1 MGDYQPASGL
11 PKRSARRKNRETSDT
26 DSSYLKIPTENQ
38 EKIQREPLIA
48 AEHPAKP
55 RHFEPRRPRKKNLR
69 ELSDSETPAVN
80 HSREGQEATGENEV
94 APTTRPPQEDKTS
107 PQAETKST
115 AARLGQSEKIANAT
129 SKIKTQWEKL
139 RARPAFRLLVRIAEV
154 IVVVSAVGILVATF
168 FMSVLQ
174 IRGESMTPALHDGDL
189 VVASRHS
196 SFQSG
201 DIIAFYYNNKV
212 LLKRVIGQPGDW
224 IDMREDGTIV
234 VNKKPLRENYVKG
247 SKIGKTDIKFPYQ
260 VPEHRYFVL
269 GDHRSISLDSRT
281 KAIGTVSQDQIVG
294 KALLIVW
301 PLTNFGG
308 VN

>member
-1 MGDYQPASGL
+1 MGDFQPASGL
-11 PKRSARRKNRETSDT
+11 PKRSERRKRSETSNT
-26 DSSYLKIPTENQ
+26 VSSYLKIPTENPG
-38 EKIQREPLIA
+38 EPKQSTKSPVKA
-48 AEHPAKP
+48 
-55 RHFEPRRPRKKNLR
+55 RHFEPRSVLKKSHR

-80 HSREGQEATGENEV
+80 HSRERQENSGDKQLFPAL
-94 APTTRPPQEDKTS
+94 RPPQEDETS
-107 PQAETKST
+107 PQAEAKST
-115 AARLGQSEKIANAT
+115 AQRLEQSEKIANAT
-129 SKIKTQWEKL
+129 SKVKTQWEKL
-139 RARPAFRLLVRIAEV
+139 RARPVFRLLVRIAEV
-154 IVVVSAVGILVATF
+154 IIVVSAIGILVATF

-174 IRGESMTPALHDGDL
+174 IRGESMTPTLHDGDL

-196 SFQSG
+196 SFASG

-269 GDHRSISLDSRT
+269 GDHRSISVDSRT
-281 KAIGTVSQDQIVG
+281 KAIGTVSEDQVVG
-294 KALLIVW
+294 KAMLIVW
-301 PLTNFGG
+301 PLSNFGG
-308 VN
+308 VR

>member
-1 MGDYQPASGL
+1 MGDFQPVSGL
-11 PKRSARRKNRETSDT
+11 PKRAERRKRSENSTAVT
-26 DSSYLKIPTENQ
+26 SYLKIPTENQ
-38 EKIQREPLIA
+38 SEPLA
-48 AEHPAKP
+48 DNERPAKP
-55 RHFEPRRPRKKNLR
+55 RHFEPRRPRKENRR
-69 ELSDSETPAVN
+69 ESSDAESPDVKQ
-80 HSREGQEATGENEV
+80 SREGQGDIEEKEV
-94 APTTRPPQEDKTS
+94 APAPRPPQEEKTS
-107 PQAETKST
+107 PRPNAKST
-115 AARLGQSEKIANAT
+115 ADRADQGEKIANAAG
-129 SKIKTQWEKL
+129 KVKTQWEKI
-139 RARPAFRLLVRIAEV
+139 RALPAFRLLVRIAEV
-154 IVVVSAVGILVATF
+154 IIVVSAIGILVATF

-174 IRGESMTPALHDGDL
+174 IRGESMTPTLHDGDL

-269 GDHRSISLDSRT
+269 GDHRSISVDSRT
-281 KAIGTVSQDQIVG
+281 KAIGTVSEDQIVG

-308 VN
+308 VR

>member
-1 MGDYQPASGL
+1 MGDFQPASGL

-26 DSSYLKIPTENQ
+26 DSSYLEIPSENSG
-38 EKIQREPLIA
+38 EPLVGT
-48 AEHPAKP
+48 EQPAKP
-55 RHFEPRRPRKKNLR
+55 RHFEPRRTLKDNRRDHSDADGSTLNQNPEDQEDIEERKL
-69 ELSDSETPAVN
+69 
-80 HSREGQEATGENEV
+80 HSTA
-94 APTTRPPQEDKTS
+94 RPPQVDKAS
-107 PQAETKST
+107 PQPAAESPADPPDQREKLAK
-115 AARLGQSEKIANAT
+115 AASNV
-129 SKIKTQWEKL
+129 KTQWEKI
-139 RARPAFRLLVRIAEV
+139 RALPVFRLLVRIAEV
-154 IVVVSAVGILVATF
+154 IIVVSAIGILVATF

-196 SFQSG
+196 SFHSG

-269 GDHRSISLDSRT
+269 GDHRSVSVDSRT

-308 VN
+308 VH

>member
-1 MGDYQPASGL
+1 MGDFQPASGL
-11 PKRSARRKNRETSDT
+11 PKRSTRRKNRETSDT
-26 DSSYLKIPTENQ
+26 DSSYLKIPSENPGKPLVVTEQ
-38 EKIQREPLIA
+38 
-48 AEHPAKP
+48 PARP
-55 RHFEPRRPRKKNLR
+55 RHFEQRRTLKENRHEHSNADSSALSQTPEDQEDIGEK
-69 ELSDSETPAVN
+69 ELDPA
-80 HSREGQEATGENEV
+80 S
-94 APTTRPPQEDKTS
+94 RPPQADKAS
-107 PQAETKST
+107 PQPKAKST
-115 AARLGQSEKIANAT
+115 ADRPDQKEKIASAASNV
-129 SKIKTQWEKL
+129 KTQWEKI
-139 RARPAFRLLVRIAEV
+139 RALPAFRLLVRIAEV
-154 IVVVSAVGILVATF
+154 IIVVSAIGILVATF

-174 IRGESMTPALHDGDL
+174 IRGESMTPTLHDGDL

-269 GDHRSISLDSRT
+269 GDHRSISVDSRT

-294 KALLIVW
+294 KAMLIVW

-308 VN
+308 VR

>member
-1 MGDYQPASGL
+1 MGDFQPASGL
-11 PKRSARRKNRETSDT
+11 PKRSERRKRSETST
-26 DSSYLKIPTENQ
+26 PVSSYLKIPTENPG
-38 EKIQREPLIA
+38 EPKQSTKSPVKA
-48 AEHPAKP
+48 
-55 RHFEPRRPRKKNLR
+55 RHFEPRRALKEDRHPQPAADFPALSRTPEKPGKKGLDTPNRPRQ
-69 ELSDSETPAVN
+69 A
-80 HSREGQEATGENEV
+80 EG
-94 APTTRPPQEDKTS
+94 TS
-107 PQAETKST
+107 PQLTEEVIDNRQRQK
-115 AARLGQSEKIANAT
+115 EKIANLTQTAK
-129 SKIKTQWEKL
+129 SQWEKL
-139 RARPAFRLLVRIAEV
+139 RARPVFRLLVRIAEV
-154 IVVVSAVGILVATF
+154 IIVVSAVGILVATF

-174 IRGESMTPALHDGDL
+174 IRGESMTPTLHDGDL

-196 SFQSG
+196 SFASG

-281 KAIGTVSQDQIVG
+281 KAIGTVSEDQIVG
-294 KALLIVW
+294 KAMLIVW

-308 VN
+308 VR

>member
-26 DSSYLKIPTENQ
+26 DSSYLKIPSENQ
-38 EKIQREPLIA
+38 GKIQREPLIA
-48 AEHPAKP
+48 AESPAKP
-55 RHFEPRRPRKKNLR
+55 RHFEPRRTRKENRR
-69 ELSDSETPAVN
+69 ESSDAESPDVKQ
-80 HSREGQEATGENEV
+80 SREGQEDIGEKDTAL
-94 APTTRPPQEDKTS
+94 APRQEEKTS
-107 PQAETKST
+107 PKPEAKSN
-115 AARLGQSEKIANAT
+115 AARLGQGEKIANAT

-154 IVVVSAVGILVATF
+154 IIVVSAIGILVATF

-174 IRGESMTPALHDGDL
+174 IRGESMTPTLHDGDL

-269 GDHRSISLDSRT
+269 GDHRSISVDSRT

-308 VN
+308 VH

>member
-1 MGDYQPASGL
+1 MGDFQPASGL
-11 PKRSARRKNRETSDT
+11 PKRSARRKRGENSRT
-26 DSSYLKIPTENQ
+26 DSSYVKIPSENSG
-38 EKIQREPLIA
+38 EPLVGT
-48 AEHPAKP
+48 EQPAKP
-55 RHFEPRRPRKKNLR
+55 RHFEPRRTLKENHRDHSDADGSTLSQTPEDQAETEQK
-69 ELSDSETPAVN
+69 ELDSA
-80 HSREGQEATGENEV
+80 S
-94 APTTRPPQEDKTS
+94 RPPQADKAS
-107 PQAETKST
+107 PQPAAQST
-115 AARLGQSEKIANAT
+115 SNRADQSEKLAKAASNV
-129 SKIKTQWEKL
+129 KTQWEKI
-139 RARPAFRLLVRIAEV
+139 RALPVFRLLVRIAEV
-154 IVVVSAVGILVATF
+154 VIVVSAIGILVATF

-196 SFQSG
+196 SFRSG

-269 GDHRSISLDSRT
+269 GDHRSISVDSRT
-281 KAIGTVSQDQIVG
+281 KAIGTVSEDQIVG
-294 KALLIVW
+294 KAMLIVW

-308 VN
+308 VH

>member
-1 MGDYQPASGL
+1 MGDFQPVSGL
-11 PKRSARRKNRETSDT
+11 PKRAERRKRSENSTAV
-26 DSSYLKIPTENQ
+26 SSYLKIPSENQ
-38 EKIQREPLIA
+38 GEIQKAPLA
-48 AEHPAKP
+48 DTERPAKP
-55 RHFEPRRPRKKNLR
+55 RHFEPRRPRKENRR
-69 ELSDSETPAVN
+69 ELSDTETPTVI
-80 HSREGQEATGENEV
+80 HSREGQEDIEEKGA
-94 APTTRPPQEDKTS
+94 APATRPPQEEKAST
-107 PQAETKST
+107 QTTVRST
-115 AARLGQSEKIANAT
+115 ADRAEQSEKIANAT
-129 SKIKTQWEKL
+129 SKVKTQWERL

-154 IVVVSAVGILVATF
+154 IVVVSAIGILVATF

-174 IRGESMTPALHDGDL
+174 IRGESMTPTLHDGDL

-196 SFQSG
+196 SFESG

-269 GDHRSISLDSRT
+269 GDHRSISVDSRT

-308 VN
+308 VH

>member
-1 MGDYQPASGL
+1 MGDFQPASGL
-11 PKRSARRKNRETSDT
+11 PKRSARRKRIENSNAVT
-26 DSSYLKIPTENQ
+26 SYLKIPTDNH
-38 EKIQREPLIA
+38 REPLA
-48 AEHPAKP
+48 DTEDPANP
-55 RHFEPRRPRKKNLR
+55 RYFEPRRPRKKNRR
-69 ELSDSETPAVN
+69 ETSDTANPDVKQN
-80 HSREGQEATGENEV
+80 RDNQEDTGEKEIASV
-94 APTTRPPQEDKTS
+94 SRPPQKEKTS
-107 PQAETKST
+107 SQPTSKST
-115 AARLGQSEKIANAT
+115 ADRADQGEKITNAAAT
-129 SKIKTQWEKL
+129 VKTQWEKI
-139 RARPAFRLLVRIAEV
+139 RTRPAFRLLARIAEV
-154 IVVVSAVGILVATF
+154 IIVVSAIGILVATF

-174 IRGESMTPALHDGDL
+174 IRGESMTPTLHDGDL

-269 GDHRSISLDSRT
+269 GDHRSISVDSRT

-308 VN
+308 VR

>member
-1 MGDYQPASGL
+1 MGDFQPASGL
-11 PKRSARRKNRETSDT
+11 PKRSARRKRIENSNAV
-26 DSSYLKIPTENQ
+26 SSYLKIPSENQ
-38 EKIQREPLIA
+38 GEIQREPRID
-48 AEHPAKP
+48 AEQLAKP
-55 RHFEPRRPRKKNLR
+55 RHFEPRRPRKKNRR
-69 ELSDSETPAVN
+69 ESSDTANPDVKQN
-80 HSREGQEATGENEV
+80 QERQEDTGEKEV
-94 APTTRPPQEDKTS
+94 VPVTRPPQEDKTPS
-107 PQAETKST
+107 QPEAKTT
-115 AARLGQSEKIANAT
+115 ADRTDQSEKITNAT
-129 SKIKTQWEKL
+129 SKIKTQWEKI

-154 IVVVSAVGILVATF
+154 VIVVSAIGILVATF

-174 IRGESMTPALHDGDL
+174 IRGESMTPTLHDGDL

-269 GDHRSISLDSRT
+269 GDHRSISVDSRT
-281 KAIGTVSQDQIVG
+281 KAIGTVSEDQIVG

-308 VN
+308 VR

>member
-1 MGDYQPASGL
+1 MGDFQPASGL
-11 PKRSARRKNRETSDT
+11 PKRSERRRRSETGGT
-26 DSSYLKIPTENQ
+26 VSSYLTIPTENPG
-38 EKIQREPLIA
+38 EPPQSSMPPIKA
-48 AEHPAKP
+48 
-55 RHFEPRRPRKKNLR
+55 RYFEPRRAPKEDRR
-69 ELSDSETPAVN
+69 ELSDSETEAVN
-80 HSREGQEATGENEV
+80 HSRKGQEISEKKKLSP
-94 APTTRPPQEDKTS
+94 APRPPQENKAS
-107 PQAETKST
+107 PQEETKSP
-115 AARLGQSEKIANAT
+115 AANLGQSEKIANAT

-139 RARPAFRLLVRIAEV
+139 RARPVFRLLVRIAEV
-154 IVVVSAVGILVATF
+154 IIVVSAVGILVATF

-174 IRGESMTPALHDGDL
+174 IRGESMTPTLRDGDL

-196 SFQSG
+196 SFASG

-260 VPEHRYFVL
+260 VPEQRYFVL

-281 KAIGTVSQDQIVG
+281 KAIGTVSEDQVVG
-294 KALLIVW
+294 KAMLIVW
-301 PLTNFGG
+301 PLSHFSG
-308 VN
+308 VR

>member
-1 MGDYQPASGL
+1 MGDFQPVSGL
-11 PKRSARRKNRETSDT
+11 PKRAERRKHSENSTAV
-26 DSSYLKIPTENQ
+26 SSYLKIPTE
-38 EKIQREPLIA
+38 KQRESLA
-48 AEHPAKP
+48 DTERPAKP
-55 RHFEPRRPRKKNLR
+55 RHFEPRRTRKENR
-69 ELSDSETPAVN
+69 HEASDTEAPAVN
-80 HSREGQEATGENEV
+80 HSREGQEYSEKKELPFT
-94 APTTRPPQEDKTS
+94 PRPPQEDKAS
-107 PQAETKST
+107 PQPEAKTTSDR
-115 AARLGQSEKIANAT
+115 ADQGEKIANTA
-129 SKIKTQWEKL
+129 SKLKTQWEKIRVL
-139 RARPAFRLLVRIAEV
+139 PAFRLLVRIAEV
-154 IVVVSAVGILVATF
+154 IIVVSAIGILVATF

-174 IRGESMTPALHDGDL
+174 IRGESMTPTLHDGDL

-234 VNKKPLRENYVKG
+234 VNMKPLRENYVKG

-269 GDHRSISLDSRT
+269 GDHRSISVDSRT
-281 KAIGTVSQDQIVG
+281 KAIGTVSEDQIVG

-308 VN
+308 VH

>member
-1 MGDYQPASGL
+1 
-11 PKRSARRKNRETSDT
+11 
-26 DSSYLKIPTENQ
+26 
-38 EKIQREPLIA
+38 
-48 AEHPAKP
+48 
-55 RHFEPRRPRKKNLR
+55 
-69 ELSDSETPAVN
+69 
-80 HSREGQEATGENEV
+80 
-94 APTTRPPQEDKTS
+94 
-107 PQAETKST
+107 
-115 AARLGQSEKIANAT
+115 
-129 SKIKTQWEKL
+129 
-139 RARPAFRLLVRIAEV
+139 
-154 IVVVSAVGILVATF
+154 
-168 FMSVLQ
+168 
-174 IRGESMTPALHDGDL
+174 MTPTLHDGDL

-269 GDHRSISLDSRT
+269 GDHRSISVDSRT

-294 KALLIVW
+294 KAMLIVW

-308 VN
+308 VR

>member
-1 MGDYQPASGL
+1 MGDFQPASGL
-11 PKRSARRKNRETSDT
+11 PKRSERRKRSETSNPV
-26 DSSYLKIPTENQ
+26 SSYLKIPTENPG
-38 EKIQREPLIA
+38 EPKQSTKSLV
-48 AEHPAKP
+48 KS
-55 RHFEPRRPRKKNLR
+55 RHFEPRRALKEDRHPQPAADFPALGQSPENPEKKGLATPIRPRQ
-69 ELSDSETPAVN
+69 A
-80 HSREGQEATGENEV
+80 EG
-94 APTTRPPQEDKTS
+94 TS
-107 PQAETKST
+107 PQLAEEVTDNRQRQK
-115 AARLGQSEKIANAT
+115 EKIANLTQTAK
-129 SKIKTQWEKL
+129 SQWEKI
-139 RARPAFRLLVRIAEV
+139 RARPVFRLLVRIAEV
-154 IVVVSAVGILVATF
+154 IIVVSAVGILVATF

-174 IRGESMTPALHDGDL
+174 IRGESMTPTLRDGDL

-269 GDHRSISLDSRT
+269 GDHRSISVDSRT
-281 KAIGTVSQDQIVG
+281 KAIGTVSEDQIVG
-294 KALLIVW
+294 KAMLIVW
-301 PLTNFGG
+301 PLSHFSP
-308 VN
+308 VR

>member
-1 MGDYQPASGL
+1 MGDFQPASGL
-11 PKRSARRKNRETSDT
+11 PKRSARRKRGETSDK
-26 DSSYLKIPTENQ
+26 DSSYLKIPSEDQ
-38 EKIQREPLIA
+38 GEPLV
-48 AEHPAKP
+48 EPDYPANP
-55 RHFEPRRPRKKNLR
+55 RHFEPRRTLKENRHARP
-69 ELSDSETPAVN
+69 SADSSTLNQNPED
-80 HSREGQEATGENEV
+80 QEDIEQKDLDSTA
-94 APTTRPPQEDKTS
+94 RPPQADKTS
-107 PQAETKST
+107 PQPKVKST
-115 AARLGQSEKIANAT
+115 ADRADQGEKLAKAT
-129 SKIKTQWEKL
+129 SNIKTQWEKI
-139 RARPAFRLLVRIAEV
+139 RALPVFRLLVRIAEV
-154 IVVVSAVGILVATF
+154 VIVVSAIGILVATF

-196 SFQSG
+196 SFRSG

-269 GDHRSISLDSRT
+269 GDHRSISVDSRT
-281 KAIGTVSQDQIVG
+281 KAIGTVSEDQIVG

-308 VN
+308 VH

>member
-1 MGDYQPASGL
+1 MGDFQPASGL
-11 PKRSARRKNRETSDT
+11 PKRAERRKRRENSTAVT
-26 DSSYLKIPTENQ
+26 SYLKIPSENQ
-38 EKIQREPLIA
+38 GEIQREPRID
-48 AEHPAKP
+48 AEQLAKP
-55 RHFEPRRPRKKNLR
+55 RHFEPRRPRKKNRR
-69 ELSDSETPAVN
+69 EFSDTANPDVKQS
-80 HSREGQEATGENEV
+80 QESQEDTGEKEIASV
-94 APTTRPPQEDKTS
+94 SRPPQEEKSSSQPEAKTS
-107 PQAETKST
+107 SDRTD
-115 AARLGQSEKIANAT
+115 QSEKIANAT
-129 SKIKTQWEKL
+129 SKIKTQWEKIRVL
-139 RARPAFRLLVRIAEV
+139 PAFRLLVRIAEV
-154 IVVVSAVGILVATF
+154 IIVVSAIGILVATF

-174 IRGESMTPALHDGDL
+174 IRGESMTPTLHDGDL

-269 GDHRSISLDSRT
+269 GDHRSVSVDSRT

-308 VN
+308 VH

>member
-1 MGDYQPASGL
+1 MGDFQPASGL

-26 DSSYLKIPTENQ
+26 DSSYLKIPSENQ
-38 EKIQREPLIA
+38 EEPLV
-48 AEHPAKP
+48 EPDHSAKP
-55 RHFEPRRPRKKNLR
+55 RHFEPRRTLKENRHDHSNADSSALSQTPEDQEDIGEK
-69 ELSDSETPAVN
+69 ELDSA
-80 HSREGQEATGENEV
+80 S
-94 APTTRPPQEDKTS
+94 RPPQVDKAS
-107 PQAETKST
+107 PQPATESPADRPDQK
-115 AARLGQSEKIANAT
+115 EKIASAASNV
-129 SKIKTQWEKL
+129 KTQWEKI
-139 RARPAFRLLVRIAEV
+139 RALPVFRLLVRIAEV
-154 IVVVSAVGILVATF
+154 IIVVSAIGILVATF

-196 SFQSG
+196 SFHSG

-269 GDHRSISLDSRT
+269 GDHRSISVDSRT

-308 VN
+308 VR

>member
-1 MGDYQPASGL
+1 MGDFQPASGL
-11 PKRSARRKNRETSDT
+11 PKRSERRKRSETSDIV
-26 DSSYLKIPTENQ
+26 SSYLKIPTENP
-38 EKIQREPLIA
+38 EENQREPLIE
-48 AEHPAKP
+48 AEPPAKP
-55 RHFEPRRPRKKNLR
+55 RHFEPRRALKEDPRK
-69 ELSDSETPAVN
+69 LSDSETAAVN
-80 HSREGQEATGENEV
+80 HSRKGQENSEEKELS
-94 APTTRPPQEDKTS
+94 PTPRPPQEDNAS
-107 PQAETKST
+107 PQTEAKST
-115 AARLGQSEKIANAT
+115 AANQGQSEKIANAT

-154 IVVVSAVGILVATF
+154 IIVVSAIGILVATF

-174 IRGESMTPALHDGDL
+174 IRGESMTPTLRDGDL

-281 KAIGTVSQDQIVG
+281 KAIGTVSEDQVVG
-294 KALLIVW
+294 KAMLIVW
-301 PLTNFGG
+301 PLSNFGG
-308 VN
+308 VH

>member
-1 MGDYQPASGL
+1 MGDFQPVSGL
-11 PKRSARRKNRETSDT
+11 PKRAERRKRSENSTAV
-26 DSSYLKIPTENQ
+26 SSYLKIPIENQ
-38 EKIQREPLIA
+38 GEIQRKPRID
-48 AEHPAKP
+48 AEQLAKP
-55 RHFEPRRPRKKNLR
+55 RHFEPRRPRKENRR
-69 ELSDSETPAVN
+69 ETSDTANPDVKQ
-80 HSREGQEATGENEV
+80 SRDNQEDTGEKEIV
-94 APTTRPPQEDKTS
+94 SVSRPPQKEKTS
-107 PQAETKST
+107 SQPTSKST
-115 AARLGQSEKIANAT
+115 ADRADQGEKITNAAAT
-129 SKIKTQWEKL
+129 VKTQWEKIRTL
-139 RARPAFRLLVRIAEV
+139 PAFRLLARIAEV
-154 IVVVSAVGILVATF
+154 VIVVSAIGILVATF

-174 IRGESMTPALHDGDL
+174 IRGESMTPTLHDGDL

-196 SFQSG
+196 SFESG

-269 GDHRSISLDSRT
+269 GDHRSISVDSRT

-308 VN
+308 VR

>member
-1 MGDYQPASGL
+1 MGDFQPASGL
-11 PKRSARRKNRETSDT
+11 PKRSARRKRIENSNAV
-26 DSSYLKIPTENQ
+26 SSYLKIPSGNQ
-38 EKIQREPLIA
+38 GEIQRESLADTERPVN
-48 AEHPAKP
+48 P
-55 RHFEPRRPRKKNLR
+55 RHFEPRRPRKKNNH
-69 ELSDSETPAVN
+69 ETSDTANPDVKQ
-80 HSREGQEATGENEV
+80 SRDNQEDTGEKEIV
-94 APTTRPPQEDKTS
+94 PATRPPQEEKAS
-107 PQAETKST
+107 SQPNARST
-115 AARLGQSEKIANAT
+115 ADRPDQREKIANAAAT
-129 SKIKTQWEKL
+129 VKTQWEKI
-139 RARPAFRLLVRIAEV
+139 RARPAFGLLARIAEV
-154 IVVVSAVGILVATF
+154 VIVVSAIGILVATF

-174 IRGESMTPALHDGDL
+174 IRGESMTPTLHDGDL

-269 GDHRSISLDSRT
+269 GDHRSISVDSRT
-281 KAIGTVSQDQIVG
+281 KAIGTVSEDQVVG
-294 KALLIVW
+294 KAMLIVW

-308 VN
+308 VH

>member
-1 MGDYQPASGL
+1 MGDFQPASGL
-11 PKRSARRKNRETSDT
+11 PKRSERRKRSETSNPV
-26 DSSYLKIPTENQ
+26 SSYLKIPTENPG
-38 EKIQREPLIA
+38 EPKQTTKSPVKA
-48 AEHPAKP
+48 
-55 RHFEPRRPRKKNLR
+55 RHFEPRRALKEDRHPQPAADFPA
-69 ELSDSETPAVN
+69 LSQTPAKPGKKGLDTPN
-80 HSREGQEATGENEV
+80 RPRQAEG
-94 APTTRPPQEDKTS
+94 TS
-107 PQAETKST
+107 PQLTEEVTDNRQRQK
-115 AARLGQSEKIANAT
+115 EKIANLTQTA
-129 SKIKTQWEKL
+129 KNQWEKL
-139 RARPAFRLLVRIAEV
+139 RARPVFRLLVRIAEV
-154 IVVVSAVGILVATF
+154 IIVVSAVGILVATF

-174 IRGESMTPALHDGDL
+174 IRGESMTPTLHDGDL

-196 SFQSG
+196 SFASG

-281 KAIGTVSQDQIVG
+281 KAIGTVSEDQIVG
-294 KALLIVW
+294 KAMLIVW

-308 VN
+308 VH

>member
-1 MGDYQPASGL
+1 MGAFQPASGL

-26 DSSYLKIPTENQ
+26 DSSYLEIPSEDPG
-38 EKIQREPLIA
+38 EPLV
-48 AEHPAKP
+48 ETEQPAKP
-55 RHFEPRRPRKKNLR
+55 RHFEPRRTLKENRHYHPSADSSTLSQTPEDQEDIGEK
-69 ELSDSETPAVN
+69 ELDPA
-80 HSREGQEATGENEV
+80 S
-94 APTTRPPQEDKTS
+94 RPPQVDKAS
-107 PQAETKST
+107 PQPKAKST
-115 AARLGQSEKIANAT
+115 ANRADQSEKLAKAASNI
-129 SKIKTQWEKL
+129 KIQWEKI
-139 RARPAFRLLVRIAEV
+139 RALPVFRLLVRIAEV

-196 SFQSG
+196 SFRSG

-269 GDHRSISLDSRT
+269 GDHRSISVDSRT
-281 KAIGTVSQDQIVG
+281 KAIGTVSEDQIVG
-294 KALLIVW
+294 KAMLIVW

-308 VN
+308 VH

>member
-1 MGDYQPASGL
+1 MGDFQPASGL

-26 DSSYLKIPTENQ
+26 DSSYLKIPSEDSG
-38 EKIQREPLIA
+38 EPLEGI
-48 AEHPAKP
+48 ERPARP
-55 RHFEPRRPRKKNLR
+55 RHFGPRRTLKENRHDRP
-69 ELSDSETPAVN
+69 SADSSALN
-80 HSREGQEATGENEV
+80 QSRESQEDIGEKELDS
-94 APTTRPPQEDKTS
+94 ATRPPQVDKVS
-107 PQAETKST
+107 PQSKVKST
-115 AARLGQSEKIANAT
+115 ADRSEQREKLAKAASNV
-129 SKIKTQWEKL
+129 KTQWEKI
-139 RARPAFRLLVRIAEV
+139 RALPVFRLLVRIAEV
-154 IVVVSAVGILVATF
+154 IVVVSAIGILVATF

-196 SFQSG
+196 SFHSG

-269 GDHRSISLDSRT
+269 GDHRSVSVDSRT
-281 KAIGTVSQDQIVG
+281 KAIGTVSEDQIVG
-294 KALLIVW
+294 KAMLIVW

-308 VN
+308 VH

>member
-1 MGDYQPASGL
+1 MGDFQPVSGL
-11 PKRSARRKNRETSDT
+11 PKRAERRKHSENSTAV
-26 DSSYLKIPTENQ
+26 SSYLKIPSENQ
-38 EKIQREPLIA
+38 GEIQRESLADTERPD
-48 AEHPAKP
+48 KP
-55 RHFEPRRPRKKNLR
+55 RHFEPRRTLKENRR
-69 ELSDSETPAVN
+69 ELSNTETPAVN
-80 HSREGQEATGENEV
+80 HRREGQEDSEKKELPF
-94 APTTRPPQEDKTS
+94 APRPPQEEKTPS
-107 PQAETKST
+107 QPEAKTT
-115 AARLGQSEKIANAT
+115 ADRTDQSEKIANAT

-139 RARPAFRLLVRIAEV
+139 RALPAFRLLVRIAEV
-154 IVVVSAVGILVATF
+154 IIVVSAIGILVATF

-174 IRGESMTPALHDGDL
+174 IRGESMTPTLHDGDL

-269 GDHRSISLDSRT
+269 GDHRSISVDSRT

-301 PLTNFGG
+301 PLTNFDG
-308 VN
+308 VH

>member
-1 MGDYQPASGL
+1 MGDFQPASGL
-11 PKRSARRKNRETSDT
+11 PKRSARRKRIENSNAVT
-26 DSSYLKIPTENQ
+26 SYLKIPTE
-38 EKIQREPLIA
+38 IQRETLADTERPVN
-48 AEHPAKP
+48 P
-55 RHFEPRRPRKKNLR
+55 RHFKPRRTRKENR
-69 ELSDSETPAVN
+69 HESSDTDSSEVN
-80 HSREGQEATGENEV
+80 QSREGQENSEIKEV
-94 APTTRPPQEDKTS
+94 SPATRPPQEEKSSSRPEAKTS
-107 PQAETKST
+107 PDRA
-115 AARLGQSEKIANAT
+115 GQSEKIANAT

-139 RARPAFRLLVRIAEV
+139 HARPAFRLLVRVAEV
-154 IVVVSAVGILVATF
+154 IIVVSAIGILVATF

-174 IRGESMTPALHDGDL
+174 IRGESMTPTLHDGDL

-269 GDHRSISLDSRT
+269 GDHRSISVDSRT
-281 KAIGTVSQDQIVG
+281 KAIGTVSEDQVVG
-294 KALLIVW
+294 KAMLIVW

-308 VN
+308 VH

>member
-1 MGDYQPASGL
+1 MGDFQPASGL

-26 DSSYLKIPTENQ
+26 DSSYLEIPSEDPG
-38 EKIQREPLIA
+38 EPLEGI
-48 AEHPAKP
+48 ERPARP
-55 RHFEPRRPRKKNLR
+55 RHFGPRRTLKEDRH
-69 ELSDSETPAVN
+69 ESSDTANPDVKQN
-80 HSREGQEATGENEV
+80 RNNQDDTGEKET
-94 APTTRPPQEDKTS
+94 APTPRPAQEEKAS
-107 PQAETKST
+107 SQLASKST
-115 AARLGQSEKIANAT
+115 PDRAGQGKKITNAAAT
-129 SKIKTQWEKL
+129 VKTQWEKI
-139 RARPAFRLLVRIAEV
+139 RALPAFRLLVRIAEV
-154 IVVVSAVGILVATF
+154 IIVVSAIGILVATF

-174 IRGESMTPALHDGDL
+174 IRGESMTPTLHDGDL

-269 GDHRSISLDSRT
+269 GDHRSISVDSRT
-281 KAIGTVSQDQIVG
+281 KAIGTVSEDQIVG

-308 VN
+308 VH

>member
-1 MGDYQPASGL
+1 
-11 PKRSARRKNRETSDT
+11 
-26 DSSYLKIPTENQ
+26 
-38 EKIQREPLIA
+38 
-48 AEHPAKP
+48 
-55 RHFEPRRPRKKNLR
+55 
-69 ELSDSETPAVN
+69 
-80 HSREGQEATGENEV
+80 
-94 APTTRPPQEDKTS
+94 
-107 PQAETKST
+107 
-115 AARLGQSEKIANAT
+115 
-129 SKIKTQWEKL
+129 
-139 RARPAFRLLVRIAEV
+139 
-154 IVVVSAVGILVATF
+154 
-168 FMSVLQ
+168 
-174 IRGESMTPALHDGDL
+174 MTPTLHDGDL

-196 SFQSG
+196 SFHSG

-269 GDHRSISLDSRT
+269 GDHRSISVDSRT

-308 VN
+308 VR

>member
-11 PKRSARRKNRETSDT
+11 PKRAERRKRIENSNAVT
-26 DSSYLKIPTENQ
+26 SYLKIPTENQ
-38 EKIQREPLIA
+38 SKPLADI
-48 AEHPAKP
+48 ERPAKP
-55 RHFEPRRPRKKNLR
+55 WHFEPRRPRKENR
-69 ELSDSETPAVN
+69 HEHSDTESPAVN
-80 HSREGQEATGENEV
+80 HRREGQENSEKKEIVPA
-94 APTTRPPQEDKTS
+94 TRPPQEEKAS
-107 PQAETKST
+107 SQPNARST
-115 AARLGQSEKIANAT
+115 ADRPDQREKIANAAAT
-129 SKIKTQWEKL
+129 VKTQWEKI
-139 RARPAFRLLVRIAEV
+139 RARPAFRLLARIAEV
-154 IVVVSAVGILVATF
+154 VIVVSAIGILVATF

-174 IRGESMTPALHDGDL
+174 IRGESMTPTLHDGDL

-212 LLKRVIGQPGDW
+212 LLKRVIGQSGDW

-234 VNKKPLRENYVKG
+234 VNKKPLRENYVRG

-269 GDHRSISLDSRT
+269 GDHRSISVDSRT
-281 KAIGTVSQDQIVG
+281 KAIGTVSEDQIVG
-294 KALLIVW
+294 KAMLIVW

-308 VN
+308 VR

>member
-1 MGDYQPASGL
+1 MGDFQPASGL
-11 PKRSARRKNRETSDT
+11 PKRSERRKRSETSNT
-26 DSSYLKIPTENQ
+26 VSSYLKIPTENPG
-38 EKIQREPLIA
+38 EPPQITESPVKA
-48 AEHPAKP
+48 
-55 RHFEPRRPRKKNLR
+55 RHFEPRRALQKDRR
-69 ELSDSETPAVN
+69 EFSDSETPAVN
-80 HSREGQEATGENEV
+80 HSRERQENSEHKQLFPV
-94 APTTRPPQEDKTS
+94 LRPPQKDKTS
-107 PQAETKST
+107 PQAEAKST
-115 AARLGQSEKIANAT
+115 AQRLEQSEKIANAT
-129 SKIKTQWEKL
+129 SKVKTQWEKL
-139 RARPAFRLLVRIAEV
+139 RARPVFRLLVRIAEV
-154 IVVVSAVGILVATF
+154 IIVVSAIGILVATF

-174 IRGESMTPALHDGDL
+174 IRGESMTPTLHDGDL

-196 SFQSG
+196 SFASG

-281 KAIGTVSQDQIVG
+281 KAIGTVSEDQIVG
-294 KALLIVW
+294 KAMLIVW
-301 PLTNFGG
+301 PLTDFGG
-308 VN
+308 VR

>member
-1 MGDYQPASGL
+1 MGDFQPASGL
-11 PKRSARRKNRETSDT
+11 PKRSARRKRGETSDT
-26 DSSYLKIPTENQ
+26 VSSYLKIPSENPGKPLVVTEQ
-38 EKIQREPLIA
+38 
-48 AEHPAKP
+48 PARP
-55 RHFEPRRPRKKNLR
+55 RHFEPRRTLKENRHDHSDADGSTLSQNPEDQEDIGEK
-69 ELSDSETPAVN
+69 ELDPA
-80 HSREGQEATGENEV
+80 S
-94 APTTRPPQEDKTS
+94 RPPQVDKAS
-107 PQAETKST
+107 PQPKAKST
-115 AARLGQSEKIANAT
+115 SNHADHGEKLAKAASNVKA
-129 SKIKTQWEKL
+129 QWEKL
-139 RARPAFRLLVRIAEV
+139 RVLPVFRLLVRIAEV
-154 IVVVSAVGILVATF
+154 IIVVSAIGILVATF

-196 SFQSG
+196 SFHSG

-269 GDHRSISLDSRT
+269 GDHRSISVDSRT
-281 KAIGTVSQDQIVG
+281 KAIGTVSEDQIVG

-308 VN
+308 VH

>member
-11 PKRSARRKNRETSDT
+11 PKRSARRKRSENSNAVTS
-26 DSSYLKIPTENQ
+26 YQKIPTENQ
-38 EKIQREPLIA
+38 GEIQREPRID
-48 AEHPAKP
+48 AEQLAKP
-55 RHFEPRRPRKKNLR
+55 RHFEPRRPRKKNR
-69 ELSDSETPAVN
+69 RKHSDTETPAAN
-80 HSREGQEATGENEV
+80 HSREGQEDSEKKELSPAS
-94 APTTRPPQEDKTS
+94 RPPQEDKTS
-107 PQAETKST
+107 PQPEAKTSPDRAE
-115 AARLGQSEKIANAT
+115 QSEKITNAAST
-129 SKIKTQWEKL
+129 IKTQWEKL
-139 RARPAFRLLVRIAEV
+139 RALPAFRLLVRISEV
-154 IVVVSAVGILVATF
+154 IIVVSAIGILVATF

-174 IRGESMTPALHDGDL
+174 IRGESMTPTLHDGDL

-224 IDMREDGTIV
+224 IDMLEDGTIV

-269 GDHRSISLDSRT
+269 GDHRSISVDSRT
-281 KAIGTVSQDQIVG
+281 KAIGTVSEDQIVG

-308 VN
+308 VR

>member
-1 MGDYQPASGL
+1 MGDFQPVSGL
-11 PKRSARRKNRETSDT
+11 PKRAERRKRRENSTAVT
-26 DSSYLKIPTENQ
+26 SYLKIPTENPG
-38 EKIQREPLIA
+38 EPRADI
-48 AEHPAKP
+48 ERPAKP
-55 RHFEPRRPRKKNLR
+55 RLFEPRRPRKENR
-69 ELSDSETPAVN
+69 HESSDAANPNVK
-80 HSREGQEATGENEV
+80 HSRVTQEDTGEKET
-94 APTTRPPQEDKTS
+94 APTPRPAQEEKAS
-107 PQAETKST
+107 LQPASKST
-115 AARLGQSEKIANAT
+115 ADRAEQSEKITNAAST
-129 SKIKTQWEKL
+129 IKTQWEKL
-139 RARPAFRLLVRIAEV
+139 RALPAFRLLVRIAEV
-154 IVVVSAVGILVATF
+154 IIVVSAIGILVATF

-174 IRGESMTPALHDGDL
+174 IRGESMTPTLHDGDL

-269 GDHRSISLDSRT
+269 GDHRSISVDSRT
-281 KAIGTVSQDQIVG
+281 KAIGTVSEDQIVG

-308 VN
+308 VR

>member
-1 MGDYQPASGL
+1 MGDFQPASGL
-11 PKRSARRKNRETSDT
+11 PKRSERRKRSETSNT
-26 DSSYLKIPTENQ
+26 VSSYLKIPTENPG
-38 EKIQREPLIA
+38 EPPQITESPVKA
-48 AEHPAKP
+48 
-55 RHFEPRRPRKKNLR
+55 RHFEPRRALQKDRR
-69 ELSDSETPAVN
+69 EFSDSETPAVN
-80 HSREGQEATGENEV
+80 HSRERQENSEHKQLFPV
-94 APTTRPPQEDKTS
+94 LRPPQKDKTS
-107 PQAETKST
+107 PQAEAKLT
-115 AARLGQSEKIANAT
+115 AARLGQSEKISNAT

-139 RARPAFRLLVRIAEV
+139 RARPVFRLLVRIAEV
-154 IVVVSAVGILVATF
+154 IIVVSAVGILVATF

-174 IRGESMTPALHDGDL
+174 IRGESMTPTLRDGDL

-196 SFQSG
+196 SFASG

-269 GDHRSISLDSRT
+269 GDHRSISVDSRT
-281 KAIGTVSQDQIVG
+281 KAIGTVSEDQIVG
-294 KALLIVW
+294 KAMLIVW

-308 VN
+308 VH